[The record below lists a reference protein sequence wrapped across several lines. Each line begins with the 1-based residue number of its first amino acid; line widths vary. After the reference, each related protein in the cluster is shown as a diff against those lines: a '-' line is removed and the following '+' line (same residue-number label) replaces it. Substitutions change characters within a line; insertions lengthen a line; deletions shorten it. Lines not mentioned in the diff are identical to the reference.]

1 MYLLDT
7 NVISEMRKGKG
18 ADTGVRLFFD
28 DVISN
33 NIATY
38 LSVITIGEIRRGIE
52 KIRIGEIR
60 RGIEKI
66 RYRKDIKQAEMLEI
80 WLGKVLTQYNDHILT
95 FDTQAAQVWGYLR
108 VPHHEHLLDKQIA
121 AIALVHDLTVVT
133 HNINDF
139 SSSGAKLL
147 DPFTN

>member
-1 MYLLDT
+1 MILMYLLDT

-52 KIRIGEIR
+52 KIR
-60 RGIEKI
+60 
-66 RYRKDIKQAEMLEI
+66 YRKDIKQAEMLEI
-80 WLGKVLTQYNDHILT
+80 WLAKVLTQYNDHILT

>member
-1 MYLLDT
+1 MILMYLLDT

-38 LSVITIGEIRRGIE
+38 LSVIT
-52 KIRIGEIR
+52 IGEIR

>member
-38 LSVITIGEIRRGIE
+38 LSVIT
-52 KIRIGEIR
+52 IGEIR

>member
-1 MYLLDT
+1 VILMYLLDT

-38 LSVITIGEIRRGIE
+38 LSVIT
-52 KIRIGEIR
+52 IGEIR